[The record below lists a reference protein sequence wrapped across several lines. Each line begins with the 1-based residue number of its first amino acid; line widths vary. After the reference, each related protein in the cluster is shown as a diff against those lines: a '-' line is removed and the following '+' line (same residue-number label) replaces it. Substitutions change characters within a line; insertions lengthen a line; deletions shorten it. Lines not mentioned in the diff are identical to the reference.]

1 MKNSAWPWCGIT
13 SPVPTAARRST
24 LAKNRRIHVAGEN
37 RLLAGLRR
45 EDYDRL
51 LPHLEKVSLPLREIL
66 YEANGPI
73 THVFFPLS
81 GVVSLVIMD
90 SDFTLEVGVIGN
102 EGMVGTPV
110 FLGADRSPTKTI
122 VQIPGE
128 AQRMEAKLFQKEM
141 GRGGPLYGLVQ
152 RYTQAMINQIS
163 QSIVCNH
170 RHSVE
175 KRMCRWLLMSHNRV
189 AADEFLLTHE
199 FLAQMLG
206 VRRPTVTAV
215 AGTLQKAGLINYH
228 RGRITIIDRKGLE
241 ATSCECYAVIAKELD
256 RLLG

>member
-1 MKNSAWPWCGIT
+1 MP
-13 SPVPTAARRST
+13 R
-24 LAKNRRIHVAGEN
+24 GE
-37 RLLAGLRR
+37 
-45 EDYDRL
+45 YDHL
-51 LPHLEKVSLPLREIL
+51 LPNLEKVSLPLRDIL

-73 THVFFPLS
+73 AHVFFPLS

-90 SDFTLEVGVIGN
+90 GGFTLEVGVIGN

-110 FLGADRSPTKTI
+110 FLGADRSPTKAI

-128 AQRMEAKLFQKEM
+128 ALRMEVKVFQKEM
-141 GRGGPLYGLVQ
+141 SRDGPLYGLVQ

-163 QSIVCNH
+163 QSTVCNH

-175 KRMCRWLLMSHNRV
+175 KRMCRWLLMSHDRV
-189 AADEFLLTHE
+189 GADEFPLTQE

-215 AGTLQKAGLINYH
+215 AGILQKAGLITYH
-228 RGRITIIDRKGLE
+228 RGRMTVVDRKGLE
-241 ATSCECYAVIAKELD
+241 AASCECYEVVAKELD

>member
-1 MKNSAWPWCGIT
+1 MAQ
-13 SPVPTAARRST
+13 
-24 LAKNRRIHVAGEN
+24 LRRIHVPGEN
-37 RLLAGLRR
+37 RLLVALPRD
-45 EDYDRL
+45 EHNRL
-51 LPHLEKVSLPLREIL
+51 LPHMEKVSLPLREVL
-66 YEANGPI
+66 YEAHGPI
-73 THVFFPLS
+73 AHVFFPLV
-81 GVVSLVIMD
+81 GVVSLVIKD
-90 SDFTLEVGVIGN
+90 SGFTLEVGIIGN

-110 FLGADRSPTKTI
+110 FLGSDRSPTKAI
-122 VQIPGE
+122 AQIAGE
-128 AQRMEAKLFQKEM
+128 AMRMDARVFQKEV
-141 GRGGPLYGLVQ
+141 GRASPLHGLVQ

-175 KRMCRWLLMSHNRV
+175 KRMCRWLMMSYNRV
-189 AADEFLLTHE
+189 GADEFPLTHE

-228 RGRITIIDRKGLE
+228 RGRITIIDRKGL
-241 ATSCECYAVIAKELD
+241 AAACCECYEVIAKELD

>member
-1 MKNSAWPWCGIT
+1 M
-13 SPVPTAARRST
+13 
-24 LAKNRRIHVAGEN
+24 AKFRKIHVPGEN
-37 RLLAGLRR
+37 RLLGALPRD
-45 EDYDRL
+45 EYDRL
-51 LPHLEKVSLPLREIL
+51 LPHLEKVSLPLRDIL

-73 THVFFPLS
+73 AHVFFPLI

-90 SDFTLEVGVIGN
+90 SDFTLEVGIIGN

-110 FLGADRSPTKTI
+110 FLGSERSPTRAI
-122 VQIPGE
+122 AQIQGE
-128 AQRMEAKLFQKEM
+128 ALRMEAEVFQKEIRRD
-141 GRGGPLYGLVQ
+141 GSLHDLVQ
-152 RYTQAMINQIS
+152 RYTQSMINQIS

-189 AADEFLLTHE
+189 AADEFPLTHE

-206 VRRPTVTAV
+206 VCRPTVTAV
-215 AGTLQKAGLINYH
+215 AGTLQKAGLISYH
-228 RGRITIIDRKGLE
+228 RGIITILNRKGLE
-241 ATSCECYAVIAKELD
+241 AASCECYEVVAKESD

>member
-1 MKNSAWPWCGIT
+1 M
-13 SPVPTAARRST
+13 
-24 LAKNRRIHVAGEN
+24 AKLRRIHIPGEN
-37 RLLAGLRR
+37 RLLVALPKD
-45 EDYDRL
+45 EYDHL

-73 THVFFPLS
+73 AHVFFPLV

-90 SDFTLEVGVIGN
+90 SGFTLEVGIIGN

-110 FLGADRSPTKTI
+110 FLESDRSPTMAI
-122 VQIPGE
+122 AQIPGE
-128 AQRMEAKLFQKEM
+128 AMRMEVKAFQKEM
-141 GRGGPLYGLVQ
+141 KRHGPLFGLVQ
-152 RYTQAMINQIS
+152 RHTQSMINQIS

-175 KRMCRWLLMSHNRV
+175 KRMCRWLLMSHDR
-189 AADEFLLTHE
+189 AGADEFQLTHE

-206 VRRPTVTAV
+206 VCRPTVTAV
-215 AGTLQKAGLINYH
+215 AGTLQKAGLITYH
-228 RGRITIIDRKGLE
+228 RGRITVIDRKGLE
-241 ATSCECYAVIAKELD
+241 GACCECYKVVVKELD